1 MKEEAMST
9 PDTQPQTTPS
19 SRDVLVTRVESYT
32 REEPIRAVSAA
43 FGVGIL
49 LTLLPIGGIISMV
62 ARIIFLLA
70 RPLLM
75 ILGLVKLADEWE
87 ARKARPSD
95 EPAHEE

>member
-1 MKEEAMST
+1 MST
-9 PDTQPQTTPS
+9 PDTQLQTTPS

-32 REEPIRAVSAA
+32 RDEPIRAVSAA

-75 ILGLVKLADEWE
+75 ILGLVKLTDEWE
-87 ARKARPSD
+87 ARKGRPL
-95 EPAHEE
+95 EKPVHEE